1 MVVVDNVK
9 RFFSARLLS
18 LGLILFLAGV
28 MYVSTLIPQ
37 RIDAVPAEL
46 EMWRFRHG
54 GLLWLVDFFHLHSVY
69 AQPWFAAAILSAAVA
84 LAISAITQLA
94 LARKKL
100 FATATTS
107 TDEVAAGV
115 AGMSL
120 RAVARKNHYQ
130 LLGVSPDGQLKFVRN
145 PWGYFGNPLLHLGIT
160 VVITMSLYV
169 ALTTRQGTLIL
180 VEGEQQANNRS
191 WAVSEQGVFATP
203 LELPGTI
210 RLDRVKV
217 QLDSRQQPLDVSSE
231 LSLIEPSGQVHP
243 LTASINRMLNYHGL
257 RIYHAAQYGN
267 AFAVSFTDK
276 NGTVHAETVAAHHP
290 PTPAEAGY
298 SDDFA
303 VNWSSNLLSA
313 KYYVN
318 ADKQSQSGG
327 NPELT
332 LRMTQAGRELARTT
346 VTTGKTGMLGEYKVK
361 LHGVSQWAK
370 LTVVDSRGMP
380 LLFTGFAVIMLGGL
394 LRYLMPPRELIA
406 IRQQHDCYTV
416 FWKAGSFRDFYL
428 EERDR
433 LTMALQR
440 ENTT

>member
-18 LGLILFLAGV
+18 LELILFLAGV

-37 RIDAVPAEL
+37 RMDTVPAQL

-54 GLLWLVDFFHLHSVY
+54 GIIWLVDFFHLHSVY

-84 LAISAITQLA
+84 LGISSIKQLA

-115 AGMSL
+115 SGMSL
-120 RAVARKNHYQ
+120 RDVARNNHYHR
-130 LLGVSPDGQLKFVRN
+130 LGVSPDGQLKFIRN
-145 PWGYFGNPLLHLGIT
+145 PWGYFGNSLLHLGIT
-160 VVITMSLYV
+160 VVIATSLYI
-169 ALTTRQGTLIL
+169 ALTARQGTLIL
-180 VEGEQQANNRS
+180 VEGEQQANSRT
-191 WAVSEQGVFATP
+191 WAMSEQGIFAKP

-210 RLDRVKV
+210 RLDKVRV
-217 QLDSRQQPLDVSSE
+217 QFDSKQQPVDVSSE
-231 LSLIEPSGQVHP
+231 LSLIAPSGQVHP
-243 LTASINRMLNYHGL
+243 MTASINRMLSYRGL

-267 AFAVSFTDK
+267 AFAVSFTGK
-276 NGTVHAETVAAHHP
+276 NGTVHTETVAAHHP

-303 VNWSSNLLSA
+303 VNWSLNLLSA
-313 KYYVN
+313 KYY
-318 ADKQSQSGG
+318 ADADRQSQSSD

-332 LRMTQAGRELARTT
+332 LRMTQGGRELARTT
-346 VTTGKTGMLGEYKVK
+346 VTTGKTGMLGEYKVQ
-361 LHGVSQWAK
+361 LHGVSRWAK
-370 LTVVDSRGMP
+370 LTVVDNRGMP

-394 LRYLMPPRELIA
+394 LRYLLPPRELIA
-406 IRQQHDCYTV
+406 FRQQHDCYTV
-416 FWKAGSFRDFYL
+416 FWKAASFRDFYL
-428 EERDR
+428 EERDL
-433 LTMALQR
+433 LTTALQG
-440 ENTT
+440 ESAA